1 MLYIPK
7 IDDYLTILN
16 DDEVKDF
23 EILVTRLE
31 YNCSCRFQTSEEQ
44 SLGKFAELLY
54 FFQTTPNEVEK
65 YVQMVQSKSSDKY
78 VNWYN
83 IEVLNLFNPEL

>member
-31 YNCSCRFQTSEEQ
+31 YNCSCRFETR
-44 SLGKFAELLY
+44 
-54 FFQTTPNEVEK
+54 T
-65 YVQMVQSKSSDKY
+65 KSWK
-78 VNWYN
+78 
-83 IEVLNLFNPEL
+83 IC

>member
-7 IDDYLTILN
+7 IDDYLTILI

-23 EILVTRLE
+23 EILVNRLE
-31 YNCSCRFQTSEEQ
+31 YNCSCRFERNEEQ
-44 SLGKFAELLY
+44 NLGKFAELLY
-54 FFQTTPNEVEK
+54 IFQITPNEVEK
-65 YVQMVQSKSSDKY
+65 YVQMIQSKSSDKC
-78 VNWYN
+78 VNRYN

>member
-16 DDEVKDF
+16 DDEVKNF
-23 EILVTRLE
+23 EVLVTRLE
-31 YNCSCRFQTSEEQ
+31 YNCSCRFETSEEQ

-65 YVQMVQSKSSDKY
+65 YVQMVQLKSSDKY